1 MQSINNFAEVQPMQS
16 GQSLNGRINIL
27 TKASSLQI
35 PDFQRKEVDNKT
47 FYAEALVGGF
57 TPTPVSNLFF
67 STNNIDVL
75 QDGIRYSIYKR
86 TNGEYVIGR
95 QSDHDL
101 KIVMRSI
108 YLQYG
113 RNLPNDIVGQVKELN
128 GRVLEWTVNEVL
140 SNLKQYQVYRKD
152 ASTLPMPM
160 EYGSFVTQKG
170 TKTLETKMFV

>member
-1 MQSINNFAEVQPMQS
+1 MQSMSAFADVLPMQP
-16 GQSLNGRINIL
+16 GQSMNGRINIL
-27 TKASSLQI
+27 TQTSSLII
-35 PDFQRKEVDNKT
+35 PEFQRKEVNNKT
-47 FYAEALVGGF
+47 FYAEALIGGF
-57 TPTPVSNLFF
+57 SPTPVSNLFF

-101 KIVMRSI
+101 KVVMRSI

-113 RNLPNDIVGQVKELN
+113 RNLPTDIVGQVKELN

-152 ASTLPMPM
+152 ASILPMPM

>member
-1 MQSINNFAEVQPMQS
+1 MQSMSAFADVQPMQP
-16 GQSLNGRINIL
+16 GQSINGRINIL
-27 TKASSLQI
+27 TQTSSLII
-35 PDFQRKEVDNKT
+35 PELQRKEVDNKS
-47 FYAEALVGGF
+47 FYAEALIGGF
-57 TPTPVSNLFF
+57 SPTPVSNLFF

-86 TNGEYVIGR
+86 TNGQYVIGR

-101 KIVMRSI
+101 KVVMRSI

-113 RNLPNDIVGQVKELN
+113 RNLPTDIVGQVKELN
-128 GRVLEWTVNEVL
+128 RRVLEWTVNEVL

>member
-1 MQSINNFAEVQPMQS
+1 MNAFADVQPMQP
-16 GQSLNGRINIL
+16 GQSINGRINIL
-27 TKASSLQI
+27 TDSSRILI
-35 PDFQRKEVDNKT
+35 PEVQRKEVNNKT
-47 FYAEALVGGF
+47 FYAEALIGGF
-57 TPTPVSNLFF
+57 SPTPVSNLFF
-67 STNNIDVL
+67 STNNIDIL

-86 TNGEYVIGR
+86 TNKQYVIGR
-95 QSDHDL
+95 QNDHDL

-113 RNLPNDIVGQVKELN
+113 RNLPTDIVGQVKELN
-128 GRVLEWTVNEVL
+128 SRVLEWTVNEVL

-160 EYGSFVTQKG
+160 DYGSFVTQKG

>member
-1 MQSINNFAEVQPMQS
+1 MSAFADVLPMQP
-16 GQSLNGRINIL
+16 GQSMNGRINIL
-27 TKASSLQI
+27 TQTSSLII
-35 PDFQRKEVDNKT
+35 PEFQRKEVNNKT
-47 FYAEALVGGF
+47 FYAEALIGGF
-57 TPTPVSNLFF
+57 SPTPVSNLFF

-101 KIVMRSI
+101 KVVMRSI

-113 RNLPNDIVGQVKELN
+113 RNLPTDIVGQVKELN

-140 SNLKQYQVYRKD
+140 SNLKQYQVYGKD

>member
-1 MQSINNFAEVQPMQS
+1 M
-16 GQSLNGRINIL
+16 
-27 TKASSLQI
+27 
-35 PDFQRKEVDNKT
+35 
-47 FYAEALVGGF
+47 
-57 TPTPVSNLFF
+57 
-67 STNNIDVL
+67 
-75 QDGIRYSIYKR
+75 
-86 TNGEYVIGR
+86 IGR

-101 KIVMRSI
+101 KVVVRSI

-113 RNLPNDIVGQVKELN
+113 RNLPTDIVGQVKELN